1 MALIKCPECGKEISN
16 KAKQCI
22 YCGYP
27 LCSND
32 NYKKISCPFSFL
44 NDIDRKLYQRYMTV
58 EINIAASSNSYY
70 DSLMDL
76 TEAFIMKVVDSKKLF
91 VNNGSKKMVASL
103 KEENVKKYFLNTIN
117 IESEI
122 YEKIIKLGICINE
135 HKHESERSFNYED
148 AINNLNLIHTFMSEF
163 YNHELG
169 LKIQSFN
176 RSFYDHLIASS
187 DYEITEKTKPSY
199 PVKGFEDDFITLQF
213 ENYKLWIK
221 NKVLIKYVGD
231 EKKLNLN
238 EVEIVEFNEGVFDGN
253 SSLETISLPK
263 SIKNITNQF
272 QHCSNLETITIN
284 GTLECIDNSFI
295 DCPSLKNVNCISKKC
310 KSITNSFINCGFCEF
325 EPLSDDLTFISSS
338 FEKCNNLETITIN
351 GTLECIDNSFIDC
364 PSLKNVNCISKK
376 CESITNS
383 FINCGFC
390 EFEPFSDD
398 LTLISFSFEKC
409 NKLKSLK
416 LVQCSKSKLKIS
428 SSFNS
433 CGSLNSIDLSLND
446 SQIDDCF
453 SGNPNL
459 SQFRISKMSKVIFSN
474 CLKQTKK
481 IKSLFIPRNIL
492 GLFDPKKRF
501 VKTWFFEDS
510 RENLAKQYKNFHS
523 KSKLCNNDDDSNHLY
538 DDRIGV
544 HYFFSCETPES
555 RFGSWLY
562 VVLTKNSKKYI
573 RLNKYLAKDEKSVIL
588 PDSIGN
594 INVEVL
600 GSNAFIFENKHEEI
614 ILSNNMKKIEP
625 FAFNGCKNIKKICL
639 NDSIEVLDNNC
650 FCSDYNIEDKYDF
663 GDMHVR
669 KKLYANSF
677 AQDIINNIAKQ
688 FPKLGS
694 LKQISSCVFGN
705 DSIKCNLDF
714 TKKKDVLFDIALL
727 LSGGYKIHA
736 QDMLYTRN
744 GTYRL
749 EAGNVYRICQ
759 NGEKSEER
767 ECFYEESK
775 DCDLI
780 YEFDQWF
787 LYYEGNQPICRVSD
801 VIFHNEE
808 KPLDLLALPV
818 PKIKKTME
826 CKEFSYVYLDCYVGC
841 EKLFL
846 PMPYCLGKDQLKVLL
861 SGGVRYLFCQADNLK
876 SVDPDFDSDFCCK
889 DLDGNYLSD
898 DDHYE
903 LKYFYPPEFRQYKN
917 YNVSCPAIFR
927 KDLVIRFGCTYDK
940 DKNEV
945 LLNSGIPFEKDKQ

>member
-1 MALIKCPECGKEISN
+1 
-16 KAKQCI
+16 
-22 YCGYP
+22 
-27 LCSND
+27 
-32 NYKKISCPFSFL
+32 
-44 NDIDRKLYQRYMTV
+44 
-58 EINIAASSNSYY
+58 
-70 DSLMDL
+70 
-76 TEAFIMKVVDSKKLF
+76 
-91 VNNGSKKMVASL
+91 MVASL

-135 HKHESERSFNYED
+135 HKHESERFFNYED

-187 DYEITEKTKPSY
+187 DYEIIMEKTKPSY

-213 ENYKLWIK
+213 ENCKLWIK

-295 DCPSLKNVNCISKKC
+295 DCPSLTNVNCISKKC
-310 KSITNSFINCGFCEF
+310 KRITQ
-325 EPLSDDLTFISSS
+325 
-338 FEKCNNLETITIN
+338 
-351 GTLECIDNSFIDC
+351 
-364 PSLKNVNCISKK
+364 
-376 CESITNS
+376 S

-398 LTLISFSFEKC
+398 LTLISSSFEEC
-409 NKLKSLK
+409 HKLKSLK
-416 LVQCSKSKLKIS
+416 LVQCSKSKLEIS

-433 CGSLNSIDLSLND
+433 CSSLKSIDLSLNN

-453 SGNPNL
+453 SDNPNL
-459 SQFRISKMSKVIFSN
+459 SQFCISKMSKAVFSN

-481 IKSLFIPRNIL
+481 IKSLFIPCNIL
-492 GLFDPKKRF
+492 GLFDPKKRS
-501 VKTWFFEDS
+501 VKTWFFENS
-510 RENLAKQYKNFHS
+510 RENLAEQYKKFHS
-523 KSKLCNNDDDSNHLY
+523 KSKLCNNADDSNHFY

-544 HYFFSCETPES
+544 HYFFSCKTPES

-594 INVEVL
+594 ISVEVL
-600 GSNAFIFENKHEEI
+600 GSNAFIFGNKHEEI
-614 ILSNNMKKIEP
+614 ILSNDMKKIEP

-639 NDSIEVLDNNC
+639 NDSIEVLDDNC
-650 FCSDYNIEDKYDF
+650 FCSDYYIDDKYSFD
-663 GDMHVR
+663 DLDTR
-669 KKLYANSF
+669 KKLYASSF

-688 FPKLGS
+688 FSKLGS
-694 LKQISSCVFGN
+694 LKQISPCVFGS

-714 TKKKDVLFDIALL
+714 TKKKDVLSDIALL

-749 EAGNVYRICQ
+749 EAGNVYRVCQ
-759 NGEKSEER
+759 NGEKSEEHK
-767 ECFYEESK
+767 CFYEESK

-780 YEFDQWF
+780 YEFDRWEINDKDDQ
-787 LYYEGNQPICRVSD
+787 LICRVSD

-808 KPLDLLALPV
+808 K
-818 PKIKKTME
+818 
-826 CKEFSYVYLDCYVGC
+826 
-841 EKLFL
+841 
-846 PMPYCLGKDQLKVLL
+846 
-861 SGGVRYLFCQADNLK
+861 N
-876 SVDPDFDSDFCCK
+876 
-889 DLDGNYLSD
+889 
-898 DDHYE
+898 
-903 LKYFYPPEFRQYKN
+903 
-917 YNVSCPAIFR
+917 
-927 KDLVIRFGCTYDK
+927 
-940 DKNEV
+940 
-945 LLNSGIPFEKDKQ
+945 